1 MCNYR
6 SPGKSGAHDETM
18 HTQTHNHRPNI
29 SFPFRSLSF
38 FLSSFLFHIIRS
50 RKIPPCFLH
59 MKIRKATAQKFF
71 FSLVQFSILMLNT
84 LSSSIWWSCENMNNV
99 TPKRQIAND
108 NKRLAIFHHF
118 RYHNTFCIL
127 TVFLL
132 CTFIEIGDKATF
144 CMFCMHFSMDWDRS
158 IPLYAY
164 IMF

>member
-18 HTQTHNHRPNI
+18 HTHTHNHRPNI

-71 FSLVQFSILMLNT
+71 SRLFNLAFWCSIHCPLRFGGAAKIWIMSHQNDRLPTTTNVLQFFTISVITTHFVNSLF
-84 LSSSIWWSCENMNNV
+84 
-99 TPKRQIAND
+99 
-108 NKRLAIFHHF
+108 
-118 RYHNTFCIL
+118 FCCAH
-127 TVFLL
+127 LL
-132 CTFIEIGDKATF
+132 KSVIKLLFACFACISQWIETGQ
-144 CMFCMHFSMDWDRS
+144 CRCMHT
-158 IPLYAY
+158 
-164 IMF
+164 

>member
-18 HTQTHNHRPNI
+18 HTHTHNHII
-29 SFPFRSLSF
+29 SISLTLFLSF
-38 FLSSFLFHIIRS
+38 FLSLPYHSISKNPTLFLAHENKKSNCTIV
-50 RKIPPCFLH
+50 
-59 MKIRKATAQKFF
+59 F

-84 LSSSIWWSCENMNNV
+84 LSSLIWWSCENMNNV